1 MTPRFPGRSPKCA
14 NPSDWVLPTG
24 PAGAGRCGR
33 LHQNENAAVGG
44 ATALPGRSFCWVL
57 LAVLFAASVSAA
69 AQDST
74 AEPWVGEMGVTRTTA
89 EIMEKAEGFQRN
101 GRLPF
106 HTPKKRPRGRVN
118 FENLLG
124 APDSPDLTEPDA
136 TNSAVS
142 SFSSSLSFTGATLS
156 DTQAFPP
163 DSMGTV
169 GPAQFIVAVNG
180 RIRSFNKQTGV
191 ADGVLDLNPDVF
203 FEAAMTPPATN
214 NFTSD
219 PRIRYDRLSGRWFLI
234 IIDVPGRAGALVN
247 RVMMAVSDSSVITE
261 STVWTFFQFQQDL
274 VEPRNNGDNGKFA
287 DYPTLGI
294 DAHALYIG
302 VNIFGTRGVG
312 SFANTTAFVVRKS
325 SVLGPGPIVATA
337 FRKLVGGGTQGGPYT
352 PQGVDNYD
360 PAATEGYF
368 IGVDAA
374 FYGRLQLLRVS
385 DPGGTPTM
393 SDITLTVPITGNTIN
408 VPHLG
413 NINGTIGYLDA
424 LDYRLIAAHIRN
436 GRLWTAANIGLNN
449 VGSPTG
455 TDSRMGIR
463 WYEIGVAPGQTPSL
477 IQSGTLFEASSSNTT
492 DQRNYWMGSVMVS
505 GQGHALMGFSVA
517 GANEYANAGYAVR
530 LAGDAAGTLRA
541 PVVYTAS
548 TSSYNPPSNP
558 GGANG
563 RRWGDYSYTS
573 LDPDDDMT
581 MWTIQE
587 WCHATNSY
595 AVQVVKVL
603 APPPAT
609 PSAASPAAV
618 MAGQSNVT
626 VTVTGTVVNGAGFF
640 DPGAG
645 FPNRITAVVNGGGV
659 TVNAV
664 TYNNP
669 TNITLNLTISTSAAP
684 GGRTIT
690 VTNPDGQSVTSASAV
705 LTIEVEARPVI
716 QAIDIVGD
724 VVSITWSAIDGTRY
738 RVQYNM
744 DLNGTEWIDLPGVV
758 TANGSTATREDQL
771 VGGGQRFYRVRVE

>member
-1 MTPRFPGRSPKCA
+1 MPPHPPGCTPICSG
-14 NPSDWVLPTG
+14 PSGHTLQIEGLRYG
-24 PAGAGRCGR
+24 PAMAGRACITA
-33 LHQNENAAVGG
+33 AAV
-44 ATALPGRSFCWVL
+44 CVL
-57 LAVLFAASVSAA
+57 LLVFFAGGVGAA
-69 AQDST
+69 EDST
-74 AEPWVGEMGVTRTTA
+74 TEPWVGEVGVTRTTA
-89 EIMEKAEGFQRN
+89 EIMEKADGFKRN

-118 FENLLG
+118 FENLLA
-124 APDSPDLTEPDA
+124 APDSPDITESDA
-136 TNSAVS
+136 TNSAAS
-142 SFSSSLSFTGATLS
+142 SFSSSLSFTGATLA
-156 DTQAFPP
+156 DTAAFPP

-169 GPAQFIVAVNG
+169 GPEQFIVAVNG
-180 RIRSFNKQTGV
+180 RVRSFNKHTGA
-191 ADGVLDLNPDVF
+191 ADGVLDVNPDVF

-219 PRIRYDRLSGRWFLI
+219 PRIRYDRLSGRWFFI
-234 IIDVPGRAGALVN
+234 IIDVPGRAGALAN
-247 RVMMAVSDSSVITE
+247 RVMIAVSDSGVITA
-261 STVWTFFQFQQDL
+261 STVWTFFQFQHDL
-274 VEPRNNGDNGKFA
+274 VEPRNSADNGKFA

-337 FRKLVGGGTQGGPYT
+337 FRKLVGPGTQGGPYT

-360 PAATEGYF
+360 PGATEGYF

-374 FYGRLQLLRVS
+374 FYGRLQVRRVS
-385 DPGGTPTM
+385 NPGGTPTM
-393 SDITLTVPITGNTIN
+393 SDNITLSVPITGNTIN

-413 NINGTIGYLDA
+413 NVNGASGYLDG
-424 LDYRLIAAHIRN
+424 LDFRLIAAHIRN
-436 GRLWTAANIGLNN
+436 GRIWTAANMAVNN
-449 VGSPTG
+449 TGSPTG
-455 TDSRMGIR
+455 TDTRMGIR
-463 WYEIGVAPGQTPSL
+463 WYEISVAPGVTPSVV
-477 IQSGTLFEASSSNTT
+477 QVGTLFEPSVANTA
-492 DQRNYWMGSVMVS
+492 DQRSYWMGSVMVS

-541 PVVYTAS
+541 PALYTAS

-587 WCHATNSY
+587 WCHAPNSY

-609 PSAASPAAV
+609 PSVANPSTV
-618 MAGQSNVT
+618 TAGESNVNVT
-626 VTVTGTVVNGAGFF
+626 VIGTVVNGSGFF

-645 FPNRITAVVNGGGV
+645 FPHHIGAVVNGGGV
-659 TVNAV
+659 TVHGV

-669 TNITLNLTISTSAAP
+669 TNITLSLSVSAGAAE

-690 VTNPDGQSVTSASAV
+690 VTNPDGQSVTSASAL
-705 LTIEVEARPVI
+705 LTIAVEARPVI
-716 QAIDIVGD
+716 QTIDIVGEM
-724 VVSITWSAIDGTRY
+724 VSITWSAIAGTRY
-738 RVQYNM
+738 RVQYNT
-744 DLNGTEWIDLPGVV
+744 DLSGAGWVDLPGVV
-758 TANGSTATREDQL
+758 TATGSTASREDVL
-771 VGGGQRFYRVRVE
+771 LGSGQRFYRVRVE

>member
-1 MTPRFPGRSPKCA
+1 MLPHSVGRGVKRHARVCF
-14 NPSDWVLPTG
+14 G
-24 PAGAGRCGR
+24 PA
-33 LHQNENAAVGG
+33 L
-44 ATALPGRSFCWVL
+44 FCLLL
-57 LAVLFAASVSAA
+57 LATLLTVSIGA
-69 AQDST
+69 AQDSI
-74 AEPWVGEMGVTRTTA
+74 AVEPWVGEPGVTRTTA
-89 EIMEKAEGFQRN
+89 EIMEKAAGFKRN

-106 HTPKKRPRGRVN
+106 HTPKKRPRGRTN
-118 FENLLG
+118 FENLLS
-124 APDSPDLTEPDA
+124 APDSPDVTETQP
-136 TNSAVS
+136 TNSAVN
-142 SFSSSLSFTGATLS
+142 SFSSSLSFTGATLA
-156 DTQAFPP
+156 DTEALPP
-163 DSMGTV
+163 DSMGAV

-180 RIRSFNKQTGV
+180 RLRSFNKQTGV
-191 ADGVLDLNPDVF
+191 ADGVLDVNPDVF
-203 FEAAMTPPATN
+203 FEAVMTPPATN

-219 PRIRYDRLSGRWFLI
+219 PRIRYDRLSGRWFFI
-234 IIDVPGRAGALVN
+234 IIDVPGRAGALPN
-247 RVMMAVSDSSVITE
+247 RVMIAVSDSGVITA
-261 STVWTFFQFQQDL
+261 SSVWTFFQFQQDL
-274 VEPRNNGDNGKFA
+274 VTPRNSADNGKFA

-302 VNIFGTRGVG
+302 VNIFGTRGQG

-368 IGVDAA
+368 VGVDAA

-393 SDITLTVPITGNTIN
+393 SDNLTLTVPITGNTIN

-413 NINGTIGYLDA
+413 NFNGANGYLDG

-436 GRLWTAANIGLNN
+436 GRLWTAANIAVDNT
-449 VGSPTG
+449 GSPTG
-455 TDSRMGIR
+455 TDTRLGLR
-463 WYEIGVAPGQTPSL
+463 WYEISVAPGQAPSL
-477 IQSGTLFEASSSNTT
+477 VQAGTLFEPSPSNTT
-492 DQRNYWMGSVMVS
+492 DRRSYWMGSVMVS

-530 LAGDAAGTLRA
+530 LAGDAAGTVRA
-541 PVVYTAS
+541 PVLYTAS

-587 WCHATNSY
+587 WCQAANSY

-609 PSAASPAAV
+609 PSAASPATV
-618 MAGQSNVT
+618 IAGQSNVN
-626 VTVTGTVVNGAGFF
+626 VTVTGTVVNGSGFF

-645 FPNRITAVVNGGGV
+645 FPNRIAAVVNGGGV
-659 TVNAV
+659 AVNSI

-669 TNITLNLTISTSAAP
+669 TNITLNLTIAASTSEGA
-684 GGRTIT
+684 RTLT
-690 VTNPDGQSVTSASAV
+690 VTNPDGQSMTSASAL
-705 LTIEVEARPVI
+705 LTVVAESRPII
-716 QAIDIVGD
+716 QAIDISAST
-724 VVSITWSAIDGTRY
+724 VSITWSAIAGTRY
-738 RVQYNM
+738 RLQYTSN
-744 DLNGTEWIDLPGVV
+744 LNATAWADLPGVV
-758 TANGSTATREDQL
+758 TASSSTATREDVL
-771 VGGGQRFYRVRVE
+771 SASGQRFYRVRVE